1 MKIVLIIFAIIFIIV
16 KFWSNY
22 LKNDL
27 QANIRFH
34 IKGGSLILGLLVITE
49 YILGA
54 IIIIKIILK
63 IVGE

>member
-1 MKIVLIIFAIIFIIV
+1 MKTLLIIFAIIFTIV
-16 KFWSNY
+16 RLWTNY

-27 QANIRFH
+27 QANIKFQ
-34 IKGGSLILGLLVITE
+34 IKGGSPILGILAISE

-63 IVGE
+63 IVGD